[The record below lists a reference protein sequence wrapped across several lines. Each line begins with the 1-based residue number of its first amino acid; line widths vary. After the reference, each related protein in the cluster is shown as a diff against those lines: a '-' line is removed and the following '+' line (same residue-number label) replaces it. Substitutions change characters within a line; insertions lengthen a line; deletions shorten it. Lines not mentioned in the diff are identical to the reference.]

1 MRKKK
6 RRSQYGDNT
15 AAVSR
20 RLPYVHQ
27 AQRSGE
33 VLANN
38 AQNPV
43 FEKTEGSEG
52 ESESSSE
59 DDYDSDDPTAEL
71 IRETKREMSSRKRE
85 SRRSLGA
92 ASPISRPINED
103 ANLDR
108 LTSLSGG
115 RKPAGRDMS
124 SMECFKCGQ
133 KGHAKADCP
142 NPGRGSTG
150 RGRGRGG
157 RR

>member
-1 MRKKK
+1 M
-6 RRSQYGDNT
+6 
-15 AAVSR
+15 ASR
-20 RLPYVHQ
+20 RQTYVTEGQCPKSH
-27 AQRSGE
+27 
-33 VLANN
+33 ANN
-38 AQNPV
+38 GQKPT

-52 ESESSSE
+52 ETESSSE

-71 IRETKREMSSRKRE
+71 IRETKREMSSKKKE
-85 SRRSLGA
+85 SRKSVGE
-92 ASPISRPINED
+92 SPRAPRPINED

-124 SMECFKCGQ
+124 NMECFKCGH

-142 NPGRGSTG
+142 NPGRSSAG

>member
-1 MRKKK
+1 M
-6 RRSQYGDNT
+6 
-15 AAVSR
+15 
-20 RLPYVHQ
+20 YVTGRHCRGQ
-27 AQRSGE
+27 
-33 VLANN
+33 LANKD
-38 AQNPV
+38 QKPV

-52 ESESSSE
+52 ETESSFE

-71 IRETKREMSSRKRE
+71 IRETKREMSSKKRE
-85 SRRSLGA
+85 SRKSPGD
-92 ASPISRPINED
+92 ASPRGAPRPINED

-124 SMECFKCGQ
+124 NMECFKCGQ

-142 NPGRGSTG
+142 NPGRGSAG